1 MNAKLREK
9 AKNDFEKEFFK
20 QMIYAVFGKIMQNVR
35 KYRDIKLV
43 TTERRKKYLVS
54 EPNWHNTKSLIENLL
69 GIEMRKTQILM
80 NKRVYLTLS
89 TLDLSKTAM
98 HEFWYGYVKPKYGG
112 DAKICYM
119 ETDGFNDYVKTE
131 DIYKN
136 IAENAK
142 TKFGTSN
149 FVLGRPLSKWKN
161 RKVILKYE
169 LGGVSWKI
177 LLD

>member
-1 MNAKLREK
+1 MNKKLREK

-80 NKRVYLTLS
+80 NNRVYLTLS

-98 HEFWYGYVKPKYGG
+98 HEFWYGYVKPKYGA
-112 DAKICYM
+112 DAK
-119 ETDGFNDYVKTE
+119 
-131 DIYKN
+131 
-136 IAENAK
+136 
-142 TKFGTSN
+142 
-149 FVLGRPLSKWKN
+149 FVIWKQMA
-161 RKVILKYE
+161 
-169 LGGVSWKI
+169 SMFM
-177 LLD
+177 

>member
-1 MNAKLREK
+1 MNTKLREK

-20 QMIYAVFGKIMQNVR
+20 QMIYAVFGTIMQNVR

-43 TTERRKKYLVS
+43 TTERRKNYLVS

-69 GIEMRKTQILM
+69 GTEMRKTQILM

-112 DAKICYM
+112 DAK
-119 ETDGFNDYVKTE
+119 
-131 DIYKN
+131 
-136 IAENAK
+136 
-142 TKFGTSN
+142 
-149 FVLGRPLSKWKN
+149 FVIWKQMA
-161 RKVILKYE
+161 
-169 LGGVSWKI
+169 SMFM
-177 LLD
+177 